1 MKDIMS
7 NCLGEARLRAVADG
21 EADTAANEHVES
33 CRHCQRRVDEARQAL
48 AEIARLAAA
57 IEAPPSLIP
66 RVTHAIARSGAAEAG
81 ATTLREAPGQSFRP
95 RAWGSAISV
104 AAVLLIIALFLPA
117 PDAPRELS
125 AAEILGRSLQTMTPT
140 GGTERREF
148 DLSLQLPTAAAIEN
162 GAYRIEEL
170 IDHDAPGR
178 YRVSRY
184 AADGTLVSAMTED
197 MAAGRRTVLFRLGG
211 QVFAF
216 TFALDSSHRAG
227 VRDIEGQHVEGM
239 IRLLQ
244 AMAGHT
250 VSERDAAGRRQYV
263 VELPSVSG
271 GGGAAG
277 LWDLQQARV
286 VVDGESFRLVDVAV
300 SGSYLGDPFSVSFHL
315 RRREVRPSAEVGPGE
330 FDPPHDPAAIA
341 IEGAGTDDVPR
352 DLLTTALGELARRR
366 RSLSTP

>member
-7 NCLGEARLRAVADG
+7 NCLGEARVRTVADG
-21 EADTAANEHVES
+21 EADTAAHEHVAS
-33 CRHCQRRVDEARQAL
+33 CGYCQRRVDEARQAL
-48 AEIARLAAA
+48 AEIARLAAE
-57 IEAPPSLIP
+57 IEPPPSLSP
-66 RVTHAIARSGAAEAG
+66 RVTGAIARAGLSEAG
-81 ATTLREAPGQSFRP
+81 ATTLREAPAPGWSR
-95 RAWGSAISV
+95 RAWGSAIAV
-104 AAVLLIIALFLPA
+104 AAGLLIIVRVMPA
-117 PDAPRELS
+117 IDAPRELS
-125 AAEILGRSLQTMTPT
+125 AAEILGRSLQTMTPS

-148 DLSLQLPTAAAIEN
+148 DLSLQLPTALPIEN

-197 MAAGRRTVLFRLGG
+197 VAAGRRTVLFRLGG

-216 TFALDSSHRAG
+216 TFALDSSHRGG
-227 VRDIEGQHVEGM
+227 VRDIEEQHVEGM

-271 GGGAAG
+271 GSGAAG

-286 VVDGESFRLVDVAV
+286 VVDAESFGLVDVAV

-315 RRREVRPSAEVGPGE
+315 RRREVRPSADVGSSE
-330 FDPPHDPAAIA
+330 FEPPHDPTAIA
-341 IEGAGTDDVPR
+341 IEGPGTDDVAR
-352 DLLTTALGELARRR
+352 DLLTTALGELARRS
-366 RSLSTP
+366 RSRSTP